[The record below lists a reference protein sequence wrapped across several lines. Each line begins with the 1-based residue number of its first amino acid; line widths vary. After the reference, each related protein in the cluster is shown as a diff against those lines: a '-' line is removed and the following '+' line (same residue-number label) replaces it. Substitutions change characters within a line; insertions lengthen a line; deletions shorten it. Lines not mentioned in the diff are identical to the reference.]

1 MSNERYKS
9 ERKSYVVNLWSNK
22 KMQNFNQR
30 KKRKLLTDN
39 IIKMKAV
46 NKFINVAL
54 FPVINRKYK
63 NGKKTLDF
71 LNAAEK
77 LDYLRRLCEGRKLR
91 NDDVIKT
98 CHEEL
103 IRTHTSGVINDR
115 G

>member
-1 MSNERYKS
+1 MSKEKYKGEWTS
-9 ERKSYVVNLWSNK
+9 EEVNFWQNK
-22 KMQNFNQR
+22 KMQNFHPG
-30 KKRKLLTDN
+30 KKRKLITDN

-71 LNAAEK
+71 LTAAEK

-103 IRTHTSGVINDR
+103 IRTHISGVINDR
-115 G
+115 D

>member
-9 ERKSYVVNLWSNK
+9 ERKSYAVNLWSNK

-71 LNAAEK
+71 LTPAEK
-77 LDYLRRLCEGRKLR
+77 LDYLRRFCEGKKSR
-91 NDDVIKT
+91 NDDMIKT

-103 IRTHTSGVINDR
+103 IRTHVSGVSYE
-115 G
+115 

>member
-9 ERKSYVVNLWSNK
+9 ERKSYAVNLWSNK

-71 LNAAEK
+71 LTPAEK
-77 LDYLRRLCEGRKLR
+77 LDYLRRFCEGRKLR
-91 NDDVIKT
+91 NDDMIKT

-103 IRTHTSGVINDR
+103 IRTHVSGVSYE
-115 G
+115 

>member
-9 ERKSYVVNLWSNK
+9 ERKSYAVNLWSNK

-71 LNAAEK
+71 LTPAEK
-77 LDYLRRLCEGRKLR
+77 LDYLRRFCEKRKSR
-91 NDDVIKT
+91 NDDMIKT

-103 IRTHTSGVINDR
+103 IRTHVSGVSYE
-115 G
+115 

>member
-9 ERKSYVVNLWSNK
+9 ERKSYAVNLWSNK

-71 LNAAEK
+71 LTPAEK
-77 LDYLRRLCEGRKLR
+77 LDFLRRFCEGRKSR
-91 NDDVIKT
+91 NDDMIKT

-103 IRTHTSGVINDR
+103 IRTHVSGVSYE
-115 G
+115 

>member
-9 ERKSYVVNLWSNK
+9 ERKSYAVNLWSNK
-22 KMQNFNQR
+22 KMQNFDQR

-71 LNAAEK
+71 LTPAEK
-77 LDYLRRLCEGRKLR
+77 LDFLRRFCEGRKLR
-91 NDDVIKT
+91 NDDMIKT

-103 IRTHTSGVINDR
+103 IRTHVSGVSYE
-115 G
+115 

>member
-9 ERKSYVVNLWSNK
+9 ERKSYAVNLWSNK

-63 NGKKTLDF
+63 NGRNNF
-71 LNAAEK
+71 LTPAEK
-77 LDYLRRLCEGRKLR
+77 LDYLRRFCEGRKSR
-91 NDDVIKT
+91 NDDMIKT

-103 IRTHTSGVINDR
+103 IRTHVSGVSYE
-115 G
+115 

>member
-9 ERKSYVVNLWSNK
+9 ERKSYAVNLWSNK

-39 IIKMKAV
+39 IIRMKAV

-71 LNAAEK
+71 LTPAEK
-77 LDYLRRLCEGRKLR
+77 LDFLRRFCEGRKLR
-91 NDDVIKT
+91 NDDMIKT

-103 IRTHTSGVINDR
+103 IRTHVSGVSYE
-115 G
+115 

>member
-9 ERKSYVVNLWSNK
+9 ERKSYAVNLWSNK

-71 LNAAEK
+71 LTPAEK
-77 LDYLRRLCEGRKLR
+77 LDYLRRFCEKRKLR
-91 NDDVIKT
+91 NDDMIKT

-103 IRTHTSGVINDR
+103 IRTHVSGVSYE
-115 G
+115 

>member
-9 ERKSYVVNLWSNK
+9 ERKSYAVNLWSNK
-22 KMQNFNQR
+22 KMQNFDQR

-63 NGKKTLDF
+63 NEKKTLDF
-71 LNAAEK
+71 LTPAEK
-77 LDYLRRLCEGRKLR
+77 LDYLRRFCEGRKSR
-91 NDDVIKT
+91 NDDMIKT

-103 IRTHTSGVINDR
+103 IRTHVSVVSYE
-115 G
+115 

>member
-9 ERKSYVVNLWSNK
+9 ERKSYAVNLWSNK

-71 LNAAEK
+71 LTPAEK
-77 LDYLRRLCEGRKLR
+77 LDYLRRFCEGRKSR
-91 NDDVIKT
+91 NDDMIKT

-103 IRTHTSGVINDR
+103 IRTHVSGVSYE
-115 G
+115 

>member
-9 ERKSYVVNLWSNK
+9 ERKSYAVNLWSNK
-22 KMQNFNQR
+22 KMQNFSQR

-71 LNAAEK
+71 LTPAEK
-77 LDYLRRLCEGRKLR
+77 LDYLRRFCEGRKSR
-91 NDDVIKT
+91 NDDMIKT

-103 IRTHTSGVINDR
+103 IRTHVSGVSYE
-115 G
+115 

>member
-9 ERKSYVVNLWSNK
+9 ERKSYAVNLWSNK
-22 KMQNFNQR
+22 KMQNFDQR

-71 LNAAEK
+71 LTPAEK
-77 LDYLRRLCEGRKLR
+77 LDYLRRLCERKKLR
-91 NDDVIKT
+91 NDDVIKI

-103 IRTHTSGVINDR
+103 IRTHVSGVSYE
-115 G
+115 

>member
-9 ERKSYVVNLWSNK
+9 ERKSYAVNLLSNK
-22 KMQNFNQR
+22 KMQNFDQR

-71 LNAAEK
+71 LTPAEK
-77 LDYLRRLCEGRKLR
+77 LDYLRRFCEGRKSR
-91 NDDVIKT
+91 NDDMIKT

-103 IRTHTSGVINDR
+103 IRTHVSGVSYE
-115 G
+115 

>member
-1 MSNERYKS
+1 MSNERYKN
-9 ERKSYVVNLWSNK
+9 ERKSYAVNLWSNK
-22 KMQNFNQR
+22 KMQNFDQR

-71 LNAAEK
+71 LTPAEK
-77 LDYLRRLCEGRKLR
+77 LDYLRRFCEGRKSR
-91 NDDVIKT
+91 NDDMIKT

-103 IRTHTSGVINDR
+103 IRTHVSGVSYE
-115 G
+115 

>member
-9 ERKSYVVNLWSNK
+9 ERKSYAVNLWSNK

-71 LNAAEK
+71 LTPAEK
-77 LDYLRRLCEGRKLR
+77 LDFLRRFCEGRKSR
-91 NDDVIKT
+91 NDDMIKT

-103 IRTHTSGVINDR
+103 IRTHISGVINDR
-115 G
+115 D

>member
-9 ERKSYVVNLWSNK
+9 ERKSYAVNLWSNK

-71 LNAAEK
+71 LTPAEK
-77 LDYLRRLCEGRKLR
+77 LDFLRRFCEGRKLR
-91 NDDVIKT
+91 NDDMIKT

-103 IRTHTSGVINDR
+103 IRTHVSGVSYEQ
-115 G
+115 

>member
-1 MSNERYKS
+1 MSNERYKN
-9 ERKSYVVNLWSNK
+9 EGKSYAVNLWSNK

-71 LNAAEK
+71 LTPAEK
-77 LDYLRRLCEGRKLR
+77 LDFLRRFCEGRKLR
-91 NDDVIKT
+91 NDDMIKT

-103 IRTHTSGVINDR
+103 IRTHVSGVSYE
-115 G
+115 

>member
-9 ERKSYVVNLWSNK
+9 ERKSYAVNLWSNK

-71 LNAAEK
+71 LTPAEK
-77 LDYLRRLCEGRKLR
+77 LDYLRRFCEGRKSR
-91 NDDVIKT
+91 NDDMIKT
-98 CHEEL
+98 YHEEL
-103 IRTHTSGVINDR
+103 IRTHVSGVSYE
-115 G
+115 

>member
-9 ERKSYVVNLWSNK
+9 ERKSYAVNLWSNK
-22 KMQNFNQR
+22 KMQNFDQR

-63 NGKKTLDF
+63 NGKKRWIF
-71 LNAAEK
+71 L
-77 LDYLRRLCEGRKLR
+77 LLRK
-91 NDDVIKT
+91 N
-98 CHEEL
+98 
-103 IRTHTSGVINDR
+103 
-115 G
+115 

>member
-1 MSNERYKS
+1 MSNERYKN
-9 ERKSYVVNLWSNK
+9 ERKSYVINLWSNK

-39 IIKMKAV
+39 IIRMKAV

-71 LNAAEK
+71 LTPAEK
-77 LDYLRRLCEGRKLR
+77 LDYLRRFCEGRKLR
-91 NDDVIKT
+91 NDDMIKT

-103 IRTHTSGVINDR
+103 IRTHVSGVSYEQ
-115 G
+115 

>member
-1 MSNERYKS
+1 MRNERYKS
-9 ERKSYVVNLWSNK
+9 ERKSYAVNLWSNK

-63 NGKKTLDF
+63 NGKKKLDF

-91 NDDVIKT
+91 NNDVIKASK
-98 CHEEL
+98 EEL
-103 IRTHTSGVINDR
+103 VRTHVSGFTNEQ
-115 G
+115 

>member
-9 ERKSYVVNLWSNK
+9 EGKSYAVNLWSNK

-39 IIKMKAV
+39 IIRMKAV

-71 LNAAEK
+71 LTPAEK
-77 LDYLRRLCEGRKLR
+77 LDFLRRFCEGRKLR
-91 NDDVIKT
+91 NDAMIKT

-103 IRTHTSGVINDR
+103 IRTHVSGVSYE
-115 G
+115 